1 MEPFVALVV
10 GFVVARV
17 LGWIGVDALDNWQA
31 ALKVG
36 LALMLLLTAFAH
48 FHPRLRPEIVE
59 MVPPALPRPDLL
71 VTLTGVL
78 EIAGAIGLL
87 IPATSTW
94 AAVGII
100 LLLIALW
107 PANVSAARRK
117 VAQGD
122 PIGPRSVFQL
132 IYIAAAALTII

>member
-36 LALMLLLTAFAH
+36 LAVMLLFTAVAH

-59 MVPPALPRPDLL
+59 MVPPSLPRPDLL
-71 VTLTGVL
+71 VSLTGVL

-122 PIGPRSVFQL
+122 PIGPRSAFQL
-132 IYIAAAALTII
+132 VYIAAAALTII